1 MAFAGPGGGTR
12 FTTEVSSPDRWRSD
26 LLFSVGEVLGFAGPG
41 GGTCFPKEVSSLN
54 SSSRKR
60 NLRLQETSP
69 TPGDFL
75 WRRGLALRTR
85 SLLSLPLGL
94 SACVLCLS
102 LLLGSC
108 LRARCLLAACS
119 LRCQDSSPHEGVT
132 FKPFSLPRAR
142 TPPRPAAWLKLTVSP
157 RRGRGRPAP
166 LGTDGWRAA
175 SRGPRLPYDT
185 RREGELPKKGRRS
198 AGYLYIILLYIL
210 RAPRLALRA
219 WRFALRASRF
229 AQVRFAL
236 RAPRCALRALALPA
250 LLSAS

>member
-1 MAFAGPGGGTR
+1 M
-12 FTTEVSSPDRWRSD
+12 
-26 LLFSVGEVLGFAGPG
+26 GEVLGFAGPG

-198 AGYLYIILLYIL
+198 AGYIIYIYIL

-219 WRFALRASRF
+219 WRFALRASRS

>member
-1 MAFAGPGGGTR
+1 M
-12 FTTEVSSPDRWRSD
+12 
-26 LLFSVGEVLGFAGPG
+26 GFAGPG

-175 SRGPRLPYDT
+175 SRGPRLPADT
-185 RREGELPKKGRRS
+185 RLAGELPKKGRRP
-198 AGYLYIILLYIL
+198 AGYIIYIYIL

-219 WRFALRASRF
+219 SRFALRAG
-229 AQVRFAL
+229 AL
-236 RAPRCALRALALPA
+236 RAARSALRASRSCASRAPERILSWRTPCALTRCTA
-250 LLSAS
+250 RVLTLL

>member
-1 MAFAGPGGGTR
+1 M
-12 FTTEVSSPDRWRSD
+12 
-26 LLFSVGEVLGFAGPG
+26 GFAGPG

-142 TPPRPAAWLKLTVSP
+142 TPPRPAAWLKLTVSS

-198 AGYLYIILLYIL
+198 AGYLYIILILIL

-219 WRFALRASRF
+219 WRFALRASRS
-229 AQVRFAL
+229 AQERLAL
-236 RAPRCALRALALPA
+236 RAPRCALRALARPA

>member
-1 MAFAGPGGGTR
+1 LLPQ
-12 FTTEVSSPDRWRSD
+12 RS
-26 LLFSVGEVLGFAGPG
+26 LLVEQL
-41 GGTCFPKEVSSLN
+41 FP
-54 SSSRKR
+54 KR

-175 SRGPRLPYDT
+175 SRGPRLPADT
-185 RREGELPKKGRRS
+185 RLAGELPKKGRRP
-198 AGYLYIILLYIL
+198 AGYII
-210 RAPRLALRA
+210 
-219 WRFALRASRF
+219 
-229 AQVRFAL
+229 
-236 RAPRCALRALALPA
+236 
-250 LLSAS
+250 

>member
-1 MAFAGPGGGTR
+1 M
-12 FTTEVSSPDRWRSD
+12 
-26 LLFSVGEVLGFAGPG
+26 GFAGPG
-41 GGTCFPKEVSSLN
+41 GGTCFPKEVSSSN

-175 SRGPRLPYDT
+175 SRGPQLPYDT

-198 AGYLYIILLYIL
+198 AGYLYIISISY
-210 RAPRLALRA
+210 ALRA
-219 WRFALRASRF
+219 LRFALGASRFALRASRRC
-229 AQVRFAL
+229 AS
-236 RAPRCALRALALPA
+236 RCALRAARFA
-250 LLSAS
+250 LLRFPRS

>member
-1 MAFAGPGGGTR
+1 MLPQ
-12 FTTEVSSPDRWRSD
+12 RS
-26 LLFSVGEVLGFAGPG
+26 LLVEQL
-41 GGTCFPKEVSSLN
+41 FP
-54 SSSRKR
+54 KR

-198 AGYLYIILLYIL
+198 AGYLYYIYISY
-210 RAPRLALRA
+210 ALRVLRFA
-219 WRFALRASRF
+219 LGASRFALRASRRS
-229 AQVRFAL
+229 VS
-236 RAPRCALRALALPA
+236 RCALRAARFA
-250 LLSAS
+250 LLRFPRS

>member
-1 MAFAGPGGGTR
+1 M
-12 FTTEVSSPDRWRSD
+12 
-26 LLFSVGEVLGFAGPG
+26 GEVLGFAGPG

-175 SRGPRLPYDT
+175 SRGPRLPADT
-185 RREGELPKKGRRS
+185 RLAGELPKKGRRP
-198 AGYLYIILLYIL
+198 AGYIISIYLT
-210 RAPRLALRA
+210 RSAPCAS
-219 WRFALRASRF
+219 RFALRASRRC
-229 AQVRFAL
+229 AS
-236 RAPRCALRALALPA
+236 RCALRAARFA
-250 LLSAS
+250 LLRFPRS

>member
-1 MAFAGPGGGTR
+1 
-12 FTTEVSSPDRWRSD
+12 
-26 LLFSVGEVLGFAGPG
+26 LGFAGPG

-198 AGYLYIILLYIL
+198 AGYLYYIYISY
-210 RAPRLALRA
+210 ALRA
-219 WRFALRASRF
+219 LRFALGVSRFALRASRRC
-229 AQVRFAL
+229 AS
-236 RAPRCALRALALPA
+236 RCALRAARFA
-250 LLSAS
+250 LLRFPRS

>member
-1 MAFAGPGGGTR
+1 M
-12 FTTEVSSPDRWRSD
+12 
-26 LLFSVGEVLGFAGPG
+26 GEVLGFAGPG

-198 AGYLYIILLYIL
+198 AGYLYIISLYL
-210 RAPRLALRA
+210 TRSAPCASRL
-219 WRFALRASRF
+219 ALRASRF
-229 AQVRFAL
+229 ALRAGAL
-236 RAPRCALRALALPA
+236 RAARSALRASRSCASRAPERILSWRTPCALTRCTA
-250 LLSAS
+250 RVLTLL

>member
-1 MAFAGPGGGTR
+1 M
-12 FTTEVSSPDRWRSD
+12 
-26 LLFSVGEVLGFAGPG
+26 GFAGPG

-198 AGYLYIILLYIL
+198 AGYLYYIYL
-210 RAPRLALRA
+210 TRSAPCASRL
-219 WRFALRASRF
+219 ALRASRF
-229 AQVRFAL
+229 ALRAGAL
-236 RAPRCALRALALPA
+236 RAARSALRASRSCASRAPERILSWRTPCALTRCTA
-250 LLSAS
+250 RVLTLL

>member
-1 MAFAGPGGGTR
+1 M
-12 FTTEVSSPDRWRSD
+12 
-26 LLFSVGEVLGFAGPG
+26 GEVLGFAGPG

-175 SRGPRLPYDT
+175 SRGPRLPADT
-185 RREGELPKKGRRS
+185 RLAGELPKKGRRP
-198 AGYLYIILLYIL
+198 AGYIIYISY
-210 RAPRLALRA
+210 ALRA
-219 WRFALRASRF
+219 LRFALGASRFALRASRRS
-229 AQVRFAL
+229 VS
-236 RAPRCALRALALPA
+236 RCALRAARFA
-250 LLSAS
+250 LLRFPRS

>member
-1 MAFAGPGGGTR
+1 MLPQ
-12 FTTEVSSPDRWRSD
+12 RS
-26 LLFSVGEVLGFAGPG
+26 LLVEQL
-41 GGTCFPKEVSSLN
+41 FP
-54 SSSRKR
+54 KR

-85 SLLSLPLGL
+85 PLLSLTLGL
-94 SACVLCLS
+94 FACVLCLS
-102 LLLGSC
+102 LLLLGSC

-175 SRGPRLPYDT
+175 SRGPRLPADT
-185 RREGELPKKGRRS
+185 RLAVELQKKGRRP
-198 AGYLYIILLYIL
+198 AGYIIYIYIYISY
-210 RAPRLALRA
+210 ALRA
-219 WRFALRASRF
+219 LRFALGASRFALRASRRC
-229 AQVRFAL
+229 ASRCALRAARFAL

>member
-1 MAFAGPGGGTR
+1 MLPQ
-12 FTTEVSSPDRWRSD
+12 RS
-26 LLFSVGEVLGFAGPG
+26 LLVEQL
-41 GGTCFPKEVSSLN
+41 FP
-54 SSSRKR
+54 KR

-132 FKPFSLPRAR
+132 FKPFCLPRAR
-142 TPPRPAAWLKLTVSP
+142 TPPRPAAWLKLTVSS

-175 SRGPRLPYDT
+175 SRGPGCPTT
-185 RREGELPKKGRRS
+185 RVVRASSRRKAGGRP
-198 AGYLYIILLYIL
+198 AILYTYIL
-210 RAPRLALRA
+210 RASRLALRA

-229 AQVRFAL
+229 ALRAPRRCAPRCALRAARFAL

>member
-1 MAFAGPGGGTR
+1 M
-12 FTTEVSSPDRWRSD
+12 
-26 LLFSVGEVLGFAGPG
+26 GFAGPR

-175 SRGPRLPYDT
+175 SRGPPLPDDT
-185 RREGELPKKGRRS
+185 RRAGELPKKGRRP
-198 AGYLYIILLYIL
+198 AGYLYIISIYLT
-210 RAPRLALRA
+210 RSAPCAS
-219 WRFALRASRF
+219 RFALRASRF
-229 AQVRFAL
+229 ALRAGAL
-236 RAPRCALRALALPA
+236 RAARSALRASRSCASRAPERILSWRTPCALTRCTA
-250 LLSAS
+250 RVLTLL

>member
-1 MAFAGPGGGTR
+1 MLPQ
-12 FTTEVSSPDRWRSD
+12 RS
-26 LLFSVGEVLGFAGPG
+26 LLVEQL
-41 GGTCFPKEVSSLN
+41 FP
-54 SSSRKR
+54 KR

-94 SACVLCLS
+94 FACVLCLS
-102 LLLGSC
+102 LLLLGSC

-142 TPPRPAAWLKLTVSP
+142 TPPRPAAWLKLTVSS

-198 AGYLYIILLYIL
+198 AGYLYYIYISY
-210 RAPRLALRA
+210 ALRA
-219 WRFALRASRF
+219 LRFALGASRFALRASRRC
-229 AQVRFAL
+229 VS
-236 RAPRCALRALALPA
+236 RCALRAARFA
-250 LLSAS
+250 LLRFPRS

>member
-1 MAFAGPGGGTR
+1 M
-12 FTTEVSSPDRWRSD
+12 
-26 LLFSVGEVLGFAGPG
+26 GFAGPG

-198 AGYLYIILLYIL
+198 AGYLYYIYISY
-210 RAPRLALRA
+210 ALRA
-219 WRFALRASRF
+219 LRFALGASRCALRASR
-229 AQVRFAL
+229 RC
-236 RAPRCALRALALPA
+236 APRCALRAARFA
-250 LLSAS
+250 LLRVPRS

>member
-1 MAFAGPGGGTR
+1 M
-12 FTTEVSSPDRWRSD
+12 
-26 LLFSVGEVLGFAGPG
+26 GEVLGFAGPG

-198 AGYLYIILLYIL
+198 AGYLYTIYIL

-229 AQVRFAL
+229 AQVRLAL

>member
-1 MAFAGPGGGTR
+1 M
-12 FTTEVSSPDRWRSD
+12 
-26 LLFSVGEVLGFAGPG
+26 GFAGPG

-198 AGYLYIILLYIL
+198 AGYLYYIYIYIYIYL
-210 RAPRLALRA
+210 TRSAPCASRL
-219 WRFALRASRF
+219 ALRASRF
-229 AQVRFAL
+229 ALRAGASRAARSAL
-236 RAPRCALRALALPA
+236 RASRCALRAARFA
-250 LLSAS
+250 LLRFPRS

>member
-1 MAFAGPGGGTR
+1 M
-12 FTTEVSSPDRWRSD
+12 E
-26 LLFSVGEVLGFAGPG
+26 EVLGFAGPG

-94 SACVLCLS
+94 FACVLCLS

-198 AGYLYIILLYIL
+198 AGYLYIILIFIL

>member
-1 MAFAGPGGGTR
+1 VGEVLAFAGPGGGTR

-54 SSSRKR
+54 SSSRKEISDSR
-60 NLRLQETSP
+60 KLLGLLATFCGEEVLRSARVRCSR
-69 TPGDFL
+69 FL
-75 WRRGLALRTR
+75 WGCPLAF
-85 SLLSLPLGL
+85 
-94 SACVLCLS
+94 SACRFCLAV
-102 LLLGSC
+102 C

-198 AGYLYIILLYIL
+198 AGYL
-210 RAPRLALRA
+210 
-219 WRFALRASRF
+219 
-229 AQVRFAL
+229 
-236 RAPRCALRALALPA
+236 
-250 LLSAS
+250 

>member
-1 MAFAGPGGGTR
+1 MLPQ
-12 FTTEVSSPDRWRSD
+12 RS
-26 LLFSVGEVLGFAGPG
+26 LLVEQL
-41 GGTCFPKEVSSLN
+41 FP
-54 SSSRKR
+54 KR

-198 AGYLYIILLYIL
+198 AGYLYIILIYLARY
-210 RAPRLALRA
+210 APCASRL
-219 WRFALRASRF
+219 ALRASRF
-229 AQVRFAL
+229 ALRAGAL
-236 RAPRCALRALALPA
+236 RAARSALRASRSCASRAPERILSWRTPCALTRCTVRVLT
-250 LLSAS
+250 LL

>member
-1 MAFAGPGGGTR
+1 MLPQ
-12 FTTEVSSPDRWRSD
+12 RS
-26 LLFSVGEVLGFAGPG
+26 LLVEQL
-41 GGTCFPKEVSSLN
+41 FP
-54 SSSRKR
+54 KR

-198 AGYLYIILLYIL
+198 AGYIIYIYLTRFALG
-210 RAPRLALRA
+210 ASRLALRA
-219 WRFALRASRF
+219 SRLALRASRF
-229 AQVRFAL
+229 ALRASRFAL

>member
-1 MAFAGPGGGTR
+1 MLPQ
-12 FTTEVSSPDRWRSD
+12 RS
-26 LLFSVGEVLGFAGPG
+26 LLVEQL
-41 GGTCFPKEVSSLN
+41 FP
-54 SSSRKR
+54 KR
-60 NLRLQETSP
+60 NLRLQETSR

-198 AGYLYIILLYIL
+198 AGYTTSIYLT
-210 RAPRLALRA
+210 RSAPCAS
-219 WRFALRASRF
+219 RFALRASRRC
-229 AQVRFAL
+229 AS
-236 RAPRCALRALALPA
+236 RCALRAARFA
-250 LLSAS
+250 LLRFPRS

>member
-1 MAFAGPGGGTR
+1 MLPQ
-12 FTTEVSSPDRWRSD
+12 RS
-26 LLFSVGEVLGFAGPG
+26 LLVEQL
-41 GGTCFPKEVSSLN
+41 FP
-54 SSSRKR
+54 KR

-175 SRGPRLPYDT
+175 SRGPRLPADT
-185 RREGELPKKGRRS
+185 RLAGELPKKGRRS
-198 AGYLYIILLYIL
+198 AGYIIYLYIL

-219 WRFALRASRF
+219 LRFALRAG
-229 AQVRFAL
+229 AL
-236 RAPRCALRALALPA
+236 RAARSALRASRSCASRAPERILSCALRAH
-250 LLSAS
+250 

>member
-1 MAFAGPGGGTR
+1 MLPQ
-12 FTTEVSSPDRWRSD
+12 RS
-26 LLFSVGEVLGFAGPG
+26 LLVEQL
-41 GGTCFPKEVSSLN
+41 FP
-54 SSSRKR
+54 KR

-94 SACVLCLS
+94 FACVLCLS
-102 LLLGSC
+102 LLLLGSC

-142 TPPRPAAWLKLTVSP
+142 TPPRPAAWLKLTVSS

-198 AGYLYIILLYIL
+198 AGYLYYIYISY
-210 RAPRLALRA
+210 ALRA
-219 WRFALRASRF
+219 LRFALGASRFALRASRRC
-229 AQVRFAL
+229 AS
-236 RAPRCALRALALPA
+236 RCALRAARFA
-250 LLSAS
+250 LLRFPRS

>member
-1 MAFAGPGGGTR
+1 MLPQ
-12 FTTEVSSPDRWRSD
+12 RS
-26 LLFSVGEVLGFAGPG
+26 LLVEQL
-41 GGTCFPKEVSSLN
+41 FP
-54 SSSRKR
+54 KR

-198 AGYLYIILLYIL
+198 AGYLYYIYISY
-210 RAPRLALRA
+210 ALRVLRFA
-219 WRFALRASRF
+219 LGASRFALRASRRC
-229 AQVRFAL
+229 VS
-236 RAPRCALRALALPA
+236 RCALRAARFA
-250 LLSAS
+250 LLRFPRS

>member
-1 MAFAGPGGGTR
+1 M
-12 FTTEVSSPDRWRSD
+12 
-26 LLFSVGEVLGFAGPG
+26 GFAGPG

-175 SRGPRLPYDT
+175 SRGPRLPADT
-185 RREGELPKKGRRS
+185 RLAGELPKKGRRP
-198 AGYLYIILLYIL
+198 AGYIIYLYIL

-219 WRFALRASRF
+219 SRFALRAG
-229 AQVRFAL
+229 AL
-236 RAPRCALRALALPA
+236 RAARSALRASRSCASRAPERILSGALRA
-250 LLSAS
+250 H

>member
-1 MAFAGPGGGTR
+1 MLPQ
-12 FTTEVSSPDRWRSD
+12 RS
-26 LLFSVGEVLGFAGPG
+26 LLVEQL
-41 GGTCFPKEVSSLN
+41 FP
-54 SSSRKR
+54 KR
-60 NLRLQETSP
+60 NLRLQETSR

-175 SRGPRLPYDT
+175 SRGPRLPADT
-185 RREGELPKKGRRS
+185 RLAGEPTKKGRRP
-198 AGYLYIILLYIL
+198 AGYIIYIL

>member
-1 MAFAGPGGGTR
+1 M
-12 FTTEVSSPDRWRSD
+12 RSAR
-26 LLFSVGEVLGFAGPG
+26 VR
-41 GGTCFPKEVSSLN
+41 C
-54 SSSRKR
+54 SR
-60 NLRLQETSP
+60 
-69 TPGDFL
+69 FL
-75 WRRGLALRTR
+75 WGCPLA
-85 SLLSLPLGL
+85 L
-94 SACVLCLS
+94 SACRFCLAV
-102 LLLGSC
+102 C

-198 AGYLYIILLYIL
+198 AGYLYYIYISY
-210 RAPRLALRA
+210 ALRA
-219 WRFALRASRF
+219 LRFALRASRF

-236 RAPRCALRALALPA
+236 RAPRCALRALARSA